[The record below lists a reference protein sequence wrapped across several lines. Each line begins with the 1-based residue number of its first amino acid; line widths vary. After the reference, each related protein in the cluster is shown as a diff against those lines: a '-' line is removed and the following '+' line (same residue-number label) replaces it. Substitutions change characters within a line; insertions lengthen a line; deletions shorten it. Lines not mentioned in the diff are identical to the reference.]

1 MREIQNKIK
10 EITNKIEVV
19 KYAIEE
25 EIDKVDFDKATN
37 LLQETI
43 ISLEEVRGLVSE
55 KLHK

>member
-1 MREIQNKIK
+1 MREVQNKLK

-43 ISLEEVRGLVSE
+43 SSLEEVKGLVFK
-55 KLHK
+55 KLNT

>member
-1 MREIQNKIK
+1 MREIQSKLK

-19 KYAIEE
+19 KYAIEK

-43 ISLEEVRGLVSE
+43 SSLEEVKGLVFK
-55 KLHK
+55 KLNT

>member
-1 MREIQNKIK
+1 MREIQSKLK

-43 ISLEEVRGLVSE
+43 LSLEEVRGLVSE

>member
-25 EIDKVDFDKATN
+25 EVDKVDFDKATN

-43 ISLEEVRGLVSE
+43 LSLEEVKGLVFE

>member
-43 ISLEEVRGLVSE
+43 SSLEEVKGLVFK
-55 KLHK
+55 KLNT